1 MNSSYLSKSLVRVW
15 RAHFFLFHQ
24 MSWGRSSSSTWS
36 VWSGTSDSVMT
47 LSTSIQLE
55 KTSLVIRSSGSTYCV
70 KAK

>member
-1 MNSSYLSKSLVRVW
+1 MNFSYLSNSLVRVW

-36 VWSGTSDSVMT
+36 VWSGISDSVMT

-55 KTSLVIRSSGSTYCV
+55 KTSLVIRSRGRTYCV